1 MKDINWTTL
10 LVRGTLI
17 SATLMLA
24 VNSSPAW
31 LLLTAWCA
39 IGSLSSESN
48 PGKLIPM
55 KTAVDLGLTAGLAGI
70 YLVVR

>member
-1 MKDINWTTL
+1 MNWTTL

-17 SATLMLA
+17 AATLMMA

-39 IGSLSSESN
+39 IGSLSTEPN
-48 PGKLIPM
+48 PGKLIPV
-55 KTAVDLGLTAGLAGI
+55 KTAVDLGMTVSLAGI

>member
-17 SATLMLA
+17 AATLLLA
-24 VNSSPAW
+24 VHSSPAW

-39 IGSLSSESN
+39 IGSISSEGD
-48 PGKLIPM
+48 PGKLLPV
-55 KTAVDLGLTAGLAGI
+55 KTAVDLGMTACLAGI
-70 YLVVR
+70 YLGVR